1 MSSHIESPYEEV
13 ALIVV
18 GINKNDIQFSTH
30 RLFLEYHFPIKKI
43 MLMNRNLNH
52 NYNSNL
58 LILL

>member
-30 RLFLEYHFPIKKI
+30 RLFLEYHFPIKKKYV
-43 MLMNRNLNH
+43 NE
-52 NYNSNL
+52 
-58 LILL
+58 